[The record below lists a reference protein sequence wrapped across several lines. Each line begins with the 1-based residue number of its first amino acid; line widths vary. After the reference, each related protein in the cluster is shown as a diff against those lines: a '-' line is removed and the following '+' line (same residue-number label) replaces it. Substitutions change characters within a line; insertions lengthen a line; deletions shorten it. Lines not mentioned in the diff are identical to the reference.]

1 MGGDVNKQAAGGA
14 GMTPRDAARSFAR
27 GHPMAWVLLLLCA
40 PLLVWQ
46 GMPDN
51 QVAMSQ
57 AVFLSAHSV
66 LEIVSIVVSGLV
78 FFVAYGTRE
87 TERSRRVV
95 LLGCFF
101 LATALFDTIHTLSY
115 PGMPDIVSRNSAD
128 KMIWF
133 WLAGRFSVGLGLL
146 WYVLHPDDRATDV
159 RERWRMVGMTLAAV
173 AAVSYVVF
181 AHEPSLPD
189 MFVPG
194 EGLTRLKI
202 ALEWMLCGLY
212 LLVAVLFYRSRHDPA
227 SGYDATTLFHAM
239 LLMAAGE
246 LFFTVYVQVSS
257 TANLL
262 GHVYKVIAYAYL
274 YQAIF
279 AEAVRAPFVRI
290 AELNEAIRH
299 EHDFVSGLIDIAPVI
314 IILVDAQGV
323 LQRANPYVSELS
335 GHAPQDLLDRD
346 WIDTL
351 IPPRLQ
357 PEVRAAYFKTLQV
370 GVRRKATYPML
381 TRSGEER
388 QIEWSNQLVRDA
400 NGQITGLLGVGQD
413 VTERQKAMEALQ
425 HSELVL
431 KQLNETLEA
440 RVMSRT
446 AEVRRQNQRN
456 WNILSTALEGFYEVD
471 AGGRIRDANPAL
483 CEMLGYSRDELLQ
496 MSLADIQAVESP
508 DAVQAHIAKIFEK
521 GFDRFDTRQRRKDGS
536 LIDVE
541 VSVSL
546 VQLEGVQTF
555 YAFQRDIGS
564 RKSAQA
570 ALEAARDEAE
580 LANAAKSEFL
590 SRMSHEFRTPLNAII
605 GFGQL
610 LSSTAGVQRDPDQRD
625 NVQEI
630 LQAGE
635 HLLAL
640 VNEVLDLS
648 RIESGKLEL
657 RCEPVDLDHAVRQA
671 MAQVKPMAEQRGIRM
686 SLEAPM
692 ADAVQADS
700 LRLQE
705 VLLNLLSNAIKYNR
719 PDGRI
724 GLSCRRVD
732 AGVRVSVQDTGRG
745 IAPAA
750 MDRLFQPFE
759 RLESSYEG
767 IEGTGIGL
775 ALTRRL
781 VEAMDG
787 RIGVE
792 SAPGQGS
799 TFWFE
804 LPLASASPAPRPGP
818 AASPALAPADM
829 ASKVLCIE
837 DNPANLRLLK
847 RILAMRPGLEFLGC
861 ADAGSGLLMAQQE
874 RPAVILLDINLP
886 DVDGFE
892 ALRRLRADERTRAI
906 PVIALTANAM
916 PRDVER
922 GMQAGFLA
930 YLTKPLDVVRLL
942 DVLDGALR
950 HQTENGS

>member
-1 MGGDVNKQAAGGA
+1 MSPFTSSLSV
-14 GMTPRDAARSFAR
+14 RRYFLARA
-27 GHPMAWVLLLLCA
+27 LLLVCA

-46 GMPDN
+46 GLPNGQIAMP
-51 QVAMSQ
+51 Q

-66 LEIVSIVVSGLV
+66 LEMVSIVVSGLV
-78 FFVAYGTRE
+78 FFIAFGTRE
-87 TERSRRVV
+87 AERSRRVV
-95 LLGCFF
+95 VLGSFF
-101 LATALFDTIHTLSY
+101 LATALFDAVHTLSY
-115 PGMPDIVSRNSAD
+115 PGMPDIVSANSAD

-146 WYVLHPDDRATDV
+146 WYVLSPADPQAGYRDRLV
-159 RERWRMVGMTLAAV
+159 LLGWTLGAV

-181 AHEPSLPD
+181 FHKELLPP
-189 MFVPG
+189 MFVVG
-194 EGLTRLKI
+194 EGLTGLKV
-202 ALEWMLCGLY
+202 ALEWLLCGLY
-212 LLVAVLFYRSRHDPA
+212 LLVAVLFYRSRRDA
-227 SGYDATTLFHAM
+227 SVGYDAVTLFHAM

-246 LFFTVYVQVSS
+246 LFFTVYTQVSS

-290 AELNEAIRH
+290 AQLNSELRR
-299 EHDFVSGLIDIAPVI
+299 EHDFVTGLIDIAPVI
-314 IILVDAQGV
+314 IIVVDAQGV
-323 LQRANPYVSELS
+323 LRRANPYLSQLS
-335 GHAPQDLLDRD
+335 GHAPQDLIDRD
-346 WIDTL
+346 WVDTL
-351 IPPRLQ
+351 IPPRLHQ
-357 PEVRAAYFKTLQV
+357 EVRAAYFRTLQV

-381 TRSGEER
+381 TKTGEER
-388 QIEWSNQLVRDA
+388 LIEWSNQLVRDA
-400 NGQITGLLGVGQD
+400 DGQVTGLLGVGQD
-413 VTERQKAMEALQ
+413 VTERQKALEALQ

-440 RVMSRT
+440 HVMSRT
-446 AEVRRQNQRN
+446 AELRRQNQRN

-471 AGGRIRDANPAL
+471 PTGRIRDANPAL
-483 CEMLGYSRDELLQ
+483 CAMLGYSRDELVQ
-496 MSLADIQAVESP
+496 MTLSDIEAVESV
-508 DAVQAHIAKIFEK
+508 DDVQAHIAKIFEQ
-521 GFDRFDTRQRRKDGS
+521 GFDRFDTRQRRKDGT

-546 VQLEGVQTF
+546 VQVEGVQTF
-555 YAFQRDIGS
+555 YAFQRDITS
-564 RKSAQA
+564 RKNAQA
-570 ALEAARDEAE
+570 ALEASRDEAE
-580 LANAAKSEFL
+580 RANAAKSEFL

-610 LSSTAGVQRDPDQRD
+610 LSSTPGVQREPEQRE

-648 RIESGKLEL
+648 RIESGRLEL
-657 RCEPVDLDHAVRQA
+657 RCEAVDLGVALRRA
-671 MAQVKPMAEQRGIRM
+671 MAQVQPLADQRGIAM
-686 SLEAPM
+686 SLEAPEGPAVH
-692 ADAVQADS
+692 ADPV
-700 LRLQE
+700 RLQE

-719 PDGRI
+719 PQGHI
-724 GLSCRRVD
+724 GLTARS
-732 AGVRVSVQDTGRG
+732 AEGGVRVGVQDTGRG
-745 IAPAA
+745 IAPEA

-781 VEAMDG
+781 VEAMEG

-792 SAPGQGS
+792 SVPGQGS

-804 LPLASASPAPRPGP
+804 LPLAASLPAPASGV
-818 AASPALAPADM
+818 AAAPALAPAQTE
-829 ASKVLCIE
+829 SQVLCIE

-847 RILAMRPGLEFLGC
+847 RILTMRPGLAFLGC
-861 ADAGSGLLMAQQE
+861 ADAESGLAMARQE
-874 RPAVILLDINLP
+874 RPALILLDINLP

-892 ALRRLRADERTRAI
+892 ALRRLRADERTRTI

-916 PRDVER
+916 PRDVQR
-922 GMQAGFLA
+922 GREAGFA
-930 YLTKPLDVVRLL
+930 DYLTKPLDVARFLE
-942 DVLDGALR
+942 VLDSTLR
-950 HQTENGS
+950 TDKETPQ